1 MSDATI
7 KDALVDFEIDF
18 ERAIAD
24 LETAIANIIGV
35 DEDAES
41 DILVKGDDGVTRV
54 DATELK
60 DLLERL
66 TEAPEVATSAFRE
79 FDGEVARALRALKRA
94 LTRETA
100 EG

>member
-1 MSDATI
+1 VSDSAL

-18 ERAIAD
+18 ERAVAD
-24 LETAIANIIGV
+24 LETAIADIVGI

-41 DILVKGDDGVTRV
+41 DILVKGDDGITRV
-54 DATELK
+54 DASELQ

-66 TEAPEVATSAFRE
+66 ADAAEVATSAFRE
-79 FDGEVARALRALKRA
+79 FDGEVARALRSLKRA
-94 LTRETA
+94 LARETA